1 MGKAVPKQSTPVG
14 RAHFQIVGAGL
25 WNSQYISQNFSV
37 GTKKHHFEI

>member
-1 MGKAVPKQSTPVG
+1 MGKAVPKHSTPVG

-37 GTKKHHFEI
+37 ATKKHHFGI